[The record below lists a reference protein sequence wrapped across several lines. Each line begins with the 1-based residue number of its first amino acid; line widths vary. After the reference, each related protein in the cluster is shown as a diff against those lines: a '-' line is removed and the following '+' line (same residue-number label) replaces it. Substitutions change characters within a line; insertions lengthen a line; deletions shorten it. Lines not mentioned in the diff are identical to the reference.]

1 MFTNLKQKFSETV
14 GSLRSTPVKE
24 TLHQVSAS
32 IERLE
37 VKQKLADVQTRWE
50 ASPMKAK
57 VDELGV
63 EVNRAFTTH
72 PKSIGE
78 TYLQH
83 LWFTTRMSLRLIVTG
98 LALLLH
104 GLFPFLFTGTASREF
119 DAIYNIMRK
128 RIAPSDLLKS
138 HEQAQNSDH

>member
-1 MFTNLKQKFSETV
+1 MFTSLKQKLTHAAD
-14 GSLRSTPVKE
+14 SLRTAPVKE
-24 TLHQVSAS
+24 TLHQVGES

-37 VKQKLADVQTRWE
+37 VKQKLAAAQSRWE

-83 LWFTTRMSLRLIVTG
+83 LWFTTRMSLRLIATG

-119 DAIYNIMRK
+119 DAIYNIMK
-128 RIAPSDLLKS
+128 NRIAPSDLLKS
-138 HEQAQNSDH
+138 HEQAQNSEH